1 MTYFKGGWAGDHNF
15 KVGGEWFRETFTDER
30 GIGVNGACRAT

>member
-1 MTYFKGGWAGDHNF
+1 MTYFKGGMAGEHSF

-30 GIGVNGACRAT
+30 GVGVARA